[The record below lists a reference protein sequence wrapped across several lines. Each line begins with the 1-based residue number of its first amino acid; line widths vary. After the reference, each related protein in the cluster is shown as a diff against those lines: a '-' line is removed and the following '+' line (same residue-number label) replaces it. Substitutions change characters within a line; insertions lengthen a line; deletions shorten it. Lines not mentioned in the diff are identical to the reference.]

1 MQTSLDTKTRSG
13 FSGVLRFRYIGPFE
27 VDELAE
33 LWKPLH
39 QQHTTIASHL
49 EDLLGTVS
57 AEESWRRRSRRYVEW
72 LSEPETIA
80 VIAESDGVDV
90 GYAMVTIRDE
100 HHGSWDRGDRVAVV
114 QTLAVHPDYSLELV
128 GSGLLDEV
136 RRSSPRPVCGTWS
149 CLPCPGTRRPSAST
163 KAKLPPVCDHDGV
176 AYRSGPPRLNSTQ

>member
-57 AEESWRRRSRRYVEW
+57 AEESWRRRSQRYVEW

-136 RRSSPRPVCGTWS
+136 RRQLAETGVRDLELPAVSGNSAAIRFYESQGFRPFVTTMVSRIGVG
-149 CLPCPGTRRPSAST
+149 P
-163 KAKLPPVCDHDGV
+163 HD
-176 AYRSGPPRLNSTQ
+176 